1 MEVVALGPF
10 YVASLPWQRQSREWV
25 LTVVCKATFDLAPGE
40 LRLSS
45 GQEPIN
51 DTDNHWDDD
60 PRRSVYSPSD
70 LVPFRKG
77 ADVTLVGHAFAAHH
91 KPCRSLLARM
101 VVGSLDKA
109 IEVHADRTWSG
120 EAQITDGP
128 AFTHM
133 PLRYERAQGGPG
145 TMNPVGIPIAPGPLP
160 NLHPARRQHTLKDD
174 GSPVGFGPIAAGWP
188 QRESRL
194 RRHRGSFSHADWHT
208 RPLPDDIEIEYFNA
222 APADQRLPE
231 ITPDLEIV
239 LEHLHPDHPRLTTRL
254 PGLRPQAFVE
264 RPRGGPQELNLVG
277 DALWIDT
284 DRAICT
290 ITWRGQMPLLSRD
303 ERGRVLVAM
312 GNLRQKLAWDDV
324 QMLSRALA
332 PQKTPAPAPAPPA
345 APPAPAAPAPA
356 AKAAPPAPPKPVRPA
371 EQHIFEEES
380 VETEIISTEEL
391 ARAEGVN
398 VPAWLARG
406 RARGGASTPPP
417 APAAAP
423 AAVTAPRV
431 PTQPPRAPLPFSG
444 PQPPAAAPVV
454 PPMPP
459 VPAIPAAPPVP
470 PAPPVPAAPAMPPAP
485 PVAPPMVPPAAV
497 VAAAVVAA
505 PPSFTAPP
513 APPVP
518 PAEVPRREP
527 LDVAAAPA
535 APRETSP
542 WAAGA
547 SANVIGAPTHTPVAA
562 PVSTTPAVQDD
573 TRPRVPPARP
583 SRRLGPEVVDLL
595 WFDPQ
600 GVARIRAAF
609 PSIVDELEFEPLDPK
624 HDLPTDD
631 PNASRDRH
639 DTFGVLTRATPT
651 DGRGIQ
657 RAMLESISETGRF
670 TPPVVMLTGELRFPF
685 DEVEHL
691 KAATAAVTPLVTE
704 DNKKLKDAL
713 EAANEVLK
721 TPLLQA
727 PSNVEVVTSELRDA
741 LRQSKRSVTVS
752 QLDAHIERVLLDQ
765 RKYQKRTF
773 FGDEQ
778 IRALCVPAGENA
790 AVPVYMPLS
799 LAMKLPL
806 MLKMKARLLA
816 EAHAQQ
822 DQYESHPNAL
832 RVLALGRVVSI
843 DGWR

>member
-51 DTDNHWDDD
+51 DADNHWDDD

-91 KPCRSLLARM
+91 QPCRSLLARL

-133 PLRYERAQGGPG
+133 PLRYERAQGGAG
-145 TMNPVGIPIAPGPLP
+145 TMNPVGIPVAPGPLP

-188 QRESRL
+188 QRETRL
-194 RRHRGSFSHADWHT
+194 RRHRGSFSHAEWHT

-264 RPRGGPQELNLVG
+264 RPRGGAQELNLVG

-290 ITWRGQMPLLSRD
+290 VTWRGQMPLLSRD

-312 GNLRQKLAWDDV
+312 GAARQKLGWDDV
-324 QMLSRALA
+324 QMLIRALA
-332 PQKTPAPAPAPPA
+332 PQKSSTPAQPAQPA
-345 APPAPAAPAPA
+345 APAPAPAAPAPA
-356 AKAAPPAPPKPVRPA
+356 APAAAKTAPPVPPKPARPA

-398 VPAWLARG
+398 LPAWLAQG
-406 RARGGASTPPP
+406 RARGGASARP
-417 APAAAP
+417 PAAAP
-423 AAVTAPRV
+423 APAPAPAPTSAAAPVPPPVAATNPVTAPRT
-431 PTQPPRAPLPFSG
+431 PTQPPRTPLPF
-444 PQPPAAAPVV
+444 PAVQPPAPAQVV

-459 VPAIPAAPPVP
+459 VPAISAAPAVP
-470 PAPPVPAAPAMPPAP
+470 PAPAI
-485 PVAPPMVPPAAV
+485 PVAPPFTPPQA
-497 VAAAVVAA
+497 
-505 PPSFTAPP
+505 T
-513 APPVP
+513 PVP

-527 LDVAAAPA
+527 LDVTPAPA
-535 APRETSP
+535 SPRETSP

-562 PVSTTPAVQDD
+562 PVATTPAAQDD
-573 TRPRVPPARP
+573 MRPRVPPARP

-600 GVARIRAAF
+600 GVARVRAAF
-609 PSIVDELEFEPLDPK
+609 PAIVDELEFEPLDPK

-691 KAATAAVTPLVTE
+691 QAAVAAVTPLVTE

-727 PSNVEVVTSELRDA
+727 PSNVEAVTSELRDA
-741 LRQSKRSVTVS
+741 VRQSKRSVTVT

-765 RKYQKRTF
+765 RKYQKRIV

-778 IRALCVPAGENA
+778 IRALCVPAGENTT
-790 AVPVYMPLS
+790 VPVYLPQI

>member
-1 MEVVALGPF
+1 MEVLALGPF

-51 DTDNHWDDD
+51 EADNHWDDD

-91 KPCRSLLARM
+91 QPCRSLLARM

-109 IEVHADRTWSG
+109 VEVHADRTWSG

-145 TMNPVGIPIAPGPLP
+145 SMNPVGILVAPGPLP
-160 NLHPARRQHTLKDD
+160 NLHPARRRGTLQDD

-264 RPRGGPQELNLVG
+264 RPRGGPQEINLVG

-284 DRAICT
+284 DRALCT
-290 ITWRGQMPLLSRD
+290 VTWRGQMPMLSRD

-312 GNLRQKLAWDDV
+312 GAARQKLGWDDV
-324 QMLSRALA
+324 MTLTRALA
-332 PQKTPAPAPAPPA
+332 PQKSQPAT
-345 APPAPAAPAPA
+345 APAAPTKAPTVV
-356 AKAAPPAPPKPVRPA
+356 PAKPVRPA

-380 VETEIISTEEL
+380 VETEVISTEQL

-398 VPAWLARG
+398 LPAWLARG
-406 RARGGASTPPP
+406 RSRGAAGTPAPAPVPAAAPAP
-417 APAAAP
+417 APAAAAAP
-423 AAVTAPRV
+423 APAPVNPTGTVTAPRV
-431 PTQPPRAPLPFSG
+431 PSQPPRAPLPFPAS
-444 PQPPAAAPVV
+444 QPPAAAPVV
-454 PPMPP
+454 PAMPP
-459 VPAIPAAPPVP
+459 VPAIP
-470 PAPPVPAAPAMPPAP
+470 PAPAIPA
-485 PVAPPMVPPAAV
+485 
-497 VAAAVVAA
+497 
-505 PPSFTAPP
+505 S
-513 APPVP
+513 PVP
-518 PAEVPRREP
+518 PAEVRREP
-527 LDVAAAPA
+527 LDVAAPSA

-542 WAAGA
+542 WAAAA
-547 SANVIGAPTHTPVAA
+547 SANVIGAPTHKPVAA
-562 PVSTTPAVQDD
+562 PVTTTPSVQDD
-573 TRPRVPPARP
+573 ARPRVPAARP

-609 PSIVDELEFEPLDPK
+609 PTIVDELEFEPLDPK

-657 RAMLESISETGRF
+657 RAMIESISETGRF
-670 TPPVVMLTGELRFPF
+670 TPPVVLLTGELRFPF

-691 KAATAAVTPLVTE
+691 QAAVAAITPLATE

-765 RKYQKRTF
+765 RKYQKRTV

-790 AVPVYMPLS
+790 AIPVYLPQT
-799 LAMKLPL
+799 LAMRLPL
-806 MLKMKARLLA
+806 MLRMKARLLA